1 MASTI
6 QEILKKIDAL
16 NGALRKEYARLAKEN
31 GFALRERRVVFLR
44 AIRARNKALRIPVW
58 RYVTRVPFR
67 HWISAPFIYSMIIPL
82 LMTDLFVS
90 VYHAVAFPLY
100 GIPKIRRRDY
110 IVYDRRFLDY
120 LNWVQ
125 KVNCLYCSYA
135 NGLIAYTG
143 EIAARTERYWCPIK
157 AASKPA
163 TTHAWYHDFADYGN
177 PDDWAKK
184 FNNNT
189 CFTSKA
195 HIPPQKDSDI
205 LP

>member
-1 MASTI
+1 MSSAI
-6 QEILKKIDAL
+6 RDILKKIDNL
-16 NGALRKEYARLAKEN
+16 NAALRKEYDRLAKEN
-31 GFALRERRVVFLR
+31 GFSLREKRIVFLR
-44 AIRARNKALRIPVW
+44 AIRARNKALRIPSW
-58 RYVTRVPFR
+58 RYLTHTPLR
-67 HWISAPFIYSMIIPL
+67 HWISAPFIYIMIIPL
-82 LMTDLFVS
+82 VITDVFVS

-125 KVNCLYCSYA
+125 KINCLYCSYA
-135 NGLIAYTG
+135 NGLIAYAG

-163 TTHAWYHDFADYGN
+163 TVHTWYHDFADYGN
-177 PDDWAKK
+177 PTEWHEK

-189 CFTSKA
+189 CFTRKKDENDHA
-195 HIPPQKDSDI
+195 DTPPV
-205 LP
+205 